1 MSKAYLNDKAIK
13 KSFALKGMLLLL
25 VLAIIFTIFMVR
37 YALSG
42 SPTDYLNG
50 APTSDDAYN
59 MAKYFIK
66 PTIKS
71 SHVSFPISGF
81 QCAQKPDSV
90 FIIKSYAETDTV
102 TGQKNTITYEITLQY
117 IGGNTTDKNNW
128 KVVNMNEN

>member
-13 KSFALKGMLLLL
+13 RSFALKGMLLLL

-59 MAKYFIK
+59 MAKCFIK
-66 PTIKS
+66 PTLKS
-71 SHVSFPISGF
+71 SQVSFPESGF
-81 QCAQKPDSV
+81 QCAQKTDSV
-90 FIIKSYAETDTV
+90 FIIKSYAEANTDA
-102 TGQKNTITYEITLQY
+102 GEKSTITYEITLKY
-117 IGGNTTDKNNW
+117 IGGNTADKNNW
-128 KVVNMNEN
+128 KVVDITEN